1 MLCKEPLP
9 PLKEVHAYVKKEE
22 SKRIVMLPNSGIE
35 NPIITTSNSST
46 LVASNSILGVPKIEG
61 RKPLDKGSLWC
72 VIVTSLGTLEID
84 VGNFMESPKTSQKVE
99 NQQPKVDRP
108 IKHQP

>member
-1 MLCKEPLP
+1 
-9 PLKEVHAYVKKEE
+9 
-22 SKRIVMLPNSGIE
+22 MLPNSGIE